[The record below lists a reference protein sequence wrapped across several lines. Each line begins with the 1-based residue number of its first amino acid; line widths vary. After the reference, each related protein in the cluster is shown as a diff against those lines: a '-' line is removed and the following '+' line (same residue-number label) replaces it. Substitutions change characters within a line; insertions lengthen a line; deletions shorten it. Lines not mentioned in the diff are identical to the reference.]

1 MENLRKSIKVRLVNK
16 VIKLKTI
23 SNQTKFYFTK
33 DIQKKFSWN
42 FIKFLHEIKPV
53 LALDKPIYI
62 GFSIVELSK

>member
-16 VIKLKTI
+16 AIKLKTI
-23 SNQTKFYFTK
+23 SNENKFYFTK
-33 DIQKKFSWN
+33 DNQKKFSWN

>member
-42 FIKFLHEIKPV
+42 FINFIHEIKPV
-53 LALDKPIYI
+53 LTLDKPIYI
-62 GFSIVELSK
+62 GFSILELSK